1 VFLIVLL
8 VWFSAGQFAHSAA
21 LLIAIAIIS
30 VLATKKRESNDM
42 VSFKCNIN
50 LQTADGITHT
60 SEKASTFYEG
70 LHAKGRSAVCS
81 LLRRLATDPLAHL
94 DHTDLKV
101 VVMTIGYL
109 PVAAHE

>member
-1 VFLIVLL
+1 MFLIVLL

-30 VLATKKRESNDM
+30 VLATKKRESND
-42 VSFKCNIN
+42 VASFKCNIN

-60 SEKASTFYEG
+60 SEKASTFYTG
-70 LHAKGRSAVCS
+70 LHAKGRSTAHR
-81 LLRRLATDPLAHL
+81 LLRRLATDSRSL
-94 DHTDLKV
+94 DHTDLKF

-109 PVAAHE
+109 PVAAQE